1 MGALDGIRVLSFN
14 HFLSGPAAAQHLGDI
29 GADVITVEPLGGAFQ
44 RNWAVANR
52 FVGETSVNHITTGRN
67 KRSIAVDLKSPDG
80 IAAVKKLIATAD
92 VVMENFRPGTLEKLG
107 LSEAEMRRINPR
119 IIYATTTGYGV
130 DGPYAKRPGQD
141 VLLQAMAG
149 LAAHTGSMEGG
160 PVMVGS
166 VPIDH
171 HAAALT
177 VAGIVAALFER
188 ERTGTARRVDVNMLQ
203 AAMDLQG
210 ESITAWM
217 NGADHAGP
225 RGREGMGTWFSPA
238 PYGIYATTDGHVMI
252 SMSTPPQLSGA
263 LDLPELAALSAED
276 GFSQRDEISRKVTEG
291 MAKLTTAEAL
301 EKLTEA
307 GVWHEEVKDYDGL
320 RGNPQIQHLAAFT
333 DATDAA
339 GEPLVMLSH
348 PVRYDGEVPAVRSL
362 PGALGGQSR
371 EILAEAGLEEAEIE
385 RLIATGAVVQTNKM
399 RG

>member
-29 GADVITVEPLGGAFQ
+29 GADVVTVEPLTGAFQ

-52 FVGETSVNHITTGRN
+52 FVDDTSVNHITTGRN

-80 IAAVKKLIATAD
+80 IAAVKRLIATAD
-92 VVMENFRPGTLEKLG
+92 VVMENFRPGTLDKLG
-107 LSEAEMRRINPR
+107 LSEAEMREVNPR
-119 IIYATTTGYGV
+119 IIYATTTGYGA

-149 LAAHTGSMEGG
+149 LAAHTGSMESG
-160 PVMVGS
+160 PVAVGS

-188 ERTGTARRVDVNMLQ
+188 ERTGTARRVEVNMLQ

-217 NGADHAGP
+217 NGADRAGP
-225 RGREGMGTWFSPA
+225 RGSDGMATWFSPA
-238 PYGIYATTDGHVMI
+238 PYGIYATKDGHVMI

-263 LDLPELAALSAED
+263 LELPQLAELSADEGFSKRGEISRMVAEGMAALS
-276 GFSQRDEISRKVTEG
+276 TE
-291 MAKLTTAEAL
+291 EAVA
-301 EKLTEA
+301 KLTEA
-307 GVWHEEVKDYDGL
+307 GVWHEVVQDYDGL
-320 RGNPQIQHLAAFT
+320 KENPQVQHLKAFT
-333 DATDAA
+333 EVASGKGT
-339 GEPLVMLSH
+339 PMVMLSH
-348 PVRYDGEVPAVRSL
+348 PVRYDGETPPIRL
-362 PGALGGQSR
+362 TPPALGGQSR
-371 EILAEAGLEEAEIE
+371 EVLAEAGFAPEEIE
-385 RLIATGAVVQTNKM
+385 ALITSGAVVQTDKM
-399 RG
+399 RS